1 MLSKPRS
8 GGIVAAASKEG
19 QKNISPGG
27 HYGCRSRCK
36 TGHIAFED
44 LIIGWSWQIKL
55 ESW

>member
-8 GGIVAAASKEG
+8 GGIIAAASKEG

-27 HYGCRSRCK
+27 HYGCRSRRK

-44 LIIGWSWQIKL
+44 LIIGWSWPIKL
-55 ESW
+55 ERW